1 MSYLS
6 RESSPI
12 SAKLWE
18 QIDSAVVQAA
28 SHVLT
33 GRRFLHVF
41 GPLGVGAES
50 INIDD
55 ADHVEEVSAQGMIK
69 TNGRKFVEIPT
80 VYDDFTLLARDLESS
95 AKSGYP
101 TDLSKVLAS
110 AEACALA
117 EDRLVYF
124 GNEKYGYQGLLN
136 ANGVNKLK
144 RNDWKTGENSFADVA
159 AGIELLAT
167 KGIYG
172 AYALAVSP
180 DLYMQMQRIQQ
191 GTGLLE
197 IDRVSKLLDG
207 NIFKAP
213 VLGSGKAILLCSDPR
228 NVDLVIGQDIATAY
242 LEQKDLNHNF
252 RILETVLPRIKRGQ
266 AIVVFE
272 S

>member
-6 RESSPI
+6 REGSPV

-18 QIDSAVVQAA
+18 QIDSTVVKAA
-28 SHVLT
+28 SKILT

-41 GPLGVGAES
+41 GPLGIGAES

-55 ADHVEEVSAQGMIK
+55 GDNVGEVAEQGFMK

-80 VYDDFTLLARDLESS
+80 LYNDFTLLAKDIESS

-101 TDLSKVLAS
+101 FDLSKVMAS
-110 AEACALA
+110 AEACAQA
-117 EDRLVYF
+117 EDKLVFY
-124 GNEKYGYQGLLN
+124 GNEKHGYQGLLN
-136 ANGVNKLK
+136 TTGINKLK
-144 RNDWKTGENSFADVA
+144 RKDWKTGENSFADVA

-172 AYALAVSP
+172 TYALAVSP

-191 GTGLLE
+191 DTGLLE
-197 IDRVSKLLDG
+197 IDRVSKLLNG
-207 NIFKAP
+207 NVFKTP
-213 VLGSGKAILLCSDPR
+213 VLGSGQAVLVCSEPR
-228 NVDLVIGQDIATAY
+228 NMDLVVGQDMATAY
-242 LEQKDLNHNF
+242 LEQKDLNHSF

-272 S
+272 